1 MAIYVIKRL
10 LGIVAILAVMSVLVF
25 AITQV
30 MPGNVA
36 NILAGQF
43 ADDATIKAI
52 EHKLGLDAP
61 AYVQYWRW
69 AGGVLSG
76 NLGNSI
82 IMERPVGPLIWEAF
96 KSSALLAVLAFI
108 MVAVFGILLGVIAA
122 IRQNR
127 FADHAVSLFSYI
139 GVSVPEFFWAIV
151 AIIVFARYLNW
162 LPSGGAG
169 NLSQGFWVWASHL
182 VLPVLTLTLTLIA
195 HVSRLTRSSMIE
207 TLRSNYV
214 RNARAKGLPEKVII
228 RRHALRNALL
238 PTITVLAID
247 VGWLLG
253 NIVVVEAVFS
263 YPGIGRLL
271 LFAIERH
278 DLPLI
283 QAGILLIAAVYCF
296 ANLIADLLY
305 AYFNPKIRYGHAES

>member
-1 MAIYVIKRL
+1 MALYVIKRL
-10 LGIVAILAVMSVLVF
+10 LGIVAILIVMSMLVF

-52 EHKLGLDAP
+52 ELKLGLDAP
-61 AYVQYWRW
+61 AHVQYWRW
-69 AGGVLSG
+69 AAGVLSG
-76 NLGNSI
+76 DLGNSL

-96 KSSALLAVLAFI
+96 KSSALLASIAFVLVAFFGI
-108 MVAVFGILLGVIAA
+108 VFGVVAA
-122 IRQNR
+122 VRQNR
-127 FADHAVSLFSYI
+127 FADHAVSVFSYI

-151 AIIVFARYLNW
+151 AIIVFARYLDW

-169 NLSQGFWVWASHL
+169 NLSQGFWPWASHL
-182 VLPVLTLTLTLIA
+182 VLPSLTLTFTLIA

-214 RNARAKGLPEKVII
+214 RNARAKGLPEGVII

-283 QAGILLIAAVYCF
+283 QAGILLIAAVYCL

-305 AYFNPKIRYGHAES
+305 AYFNPKIRYGHVES

>member
-1 MAIYVIKRL
+1 MALYVIKRL

-36 NILAGQF
+36 NVLAGQF
-43 ADDATIKAI
+43 ADEATVRAI
-52 EHKLGLDAP
+52 EHRLGLDAP
-61 AYVQYWRW
+61 AHVQYWRW
-69 AGGVLSG
+69 AAGILSG
-76 NLGNSI
+76 NFGQSI
-82 IMERPVGPLIWEAF
+82 VMERPVGPLVWEAF
-96 KSSALLAVLAFI
+96 LSSALLASIAFV
-108 MVAVFGILLGVIAA
+108 MVAVFGIVLGVVAA

-127 FADHAVSLFSYI
+127 FTDHAVSVFSYV

-151 AIIVFARYLNW
+151 GIIVFARYLDW

-169 NLSQGFWVWASHL
+169 NLSQGFWSWASHL
-182 VLPVLTLTLTLIA
+182 VLPVLTLTFTLIA

-214 RNARAKGLPEKVII
+214 RNARAKGLPEGVII

-283 QAGILLIAAVYCF
+283 QAGILLIAAVYCL

-305 AYFNPKIRYGHAES
+305 AYFNPKIRYGQIES